1 MSDSLAFAVL
11 AMVAMTGLIAVL
23 AGWRDAAP
31 RFDRTGHPWL
41 TTDRPALRFGLA
53 IGACFLTLL
62 VTKWPVAA
70 GFAAVSGFLFPTMAT
85 ASRRRRQAI
94 ERVES
99 IAVWTESLR
108 DTMAASAG
116 IQEAL
121 RLSARVAPAPIRT
134 EVRDLSLRLQHQSV
148 ARSLRRFAADMQH
161 PLSDMVVA
169 SLILAT
175 GQHAGSLQGV
185 LAMTAKG
192 ARDSALMWR
201 QIETSRTRT
210 YSQSRLAGWISF
222 VVIAFLILARRS
234 FLEPFD
240 SVGGQVALFI
250 VCGVFFASAAS
261 LYRLGRP
268 ADPRRVF
275 AGIER
280 WAEHHSPEPDSERH
294 VDEVAR

>member
-1 MSDSLAFAVL
+1 MNGQLTVALV
-11 AMVAMTGLIAVL
+11 AMVATAGLVVAF
-23 AGWRDAAP
+23 AGWRGVAP
-31 RFDRTGHPWL
+31 QFTARDHERMSADQTL
-41 TTDRPALRFGLA
+41 LRLALA
-53 IGACFLTLL
+53 VGAFFVILL
-62 VTKWPVAA
+62 VTRWPVAA
-70 GFAAVSGFLFPTMAT
+70 AYGAASGFLFPTMAA
-85 ASRRRRQAI
+85 ASRRRREAI
-94 ERVES
+94 ERVEA

-121 RLSARVAPAPIRT
+121 KLSARVAPGPIRT

-148 ARSLRRFAADMQH
+148 ARSLRRFAADMHH

-192 ARDSALMWR
+192 ARDSSLMWR

-222 VVIAFLILARRS
+222 LVIAFLVLAQRE
-234 FLEPFD
+234 FLTPFD
-240 SVGGQVALFI
+240 SVGGQVAMFI
-250 VCGVFFASAAS
+250 ICGVFFVSGVM

-280 WAEHHSPEPDSERH
+280 WSEDPAFEATGQVVR
-294 VDEVAR
+294 

>member
-1 MSDSLAFAVL
+1 MNEQLGFAL
-11 AMVAMTGLIAVL
+11 VAMAAMAGLVVAV
-23 AGWRDAAP
+23 AGWR
-31 RFDRTGHPWL
+31 GK
-41 TTDRPALRFGLA
+41 ALRISSRDHDRMSA
-53 IGACFLTLL
+53 DQTLL
-62 VTKWPVAA
+62 RFALGASTCVVVLVVTRWPVAA
-70 GFAAVSGFLFPTMAT
+70 AYGAASGFLFPTLAS
-85 ASRRRRQAI
+85 ASRRRREAI
-94 ERVES
+94 ERVEA

-121 RLSARVAPAPIRT
+121 KLSARVAPAPIRT

-148 ARSLRRFAADMQH
+148 ARSLRRFAADMHH

-175 GQHAGSLQGV
+175 SQHAGSLQGV
-185 LAMTAKG
+185 LATTAKG
-192 ARDSALMWR
+192 ARDSSLMWR

-222 VVIAFLILARRS
+222 LVILFLIIAQRD
-234 FLEPFD
+234 FLTPFD
-240 SVGGQVALFI
+240 SAGGQVAMFFI
-250 VCGVFFASAAS
+250 CGVFFLSGVM

-268 ADPRRVF
+268 GEPRRVF

-280 WAEHHSPEPDSERH
+280 WSDHSTHDSQQ
-294 VDEVAR
+294 VAR

>member
-1 MSDSLAFAVL
+1 MSGQFGFAVIAMAATLGAVVAFA
-11 AMVAMTGLIAVL
+11 GFRG
-23 AGWRDAAP
+23 AGP
-31 RFDRTGHPWL
+31 RFASHDHDRMSADKTL
-41 TTDRPALRFGLA
+41 LRLGL
-53 IGACFLTLL
+53 GAAAFVIVLL
-62 VTKWPVAA
+62 VTRWPVAA
-70 GFAAVSGFLFPTMAT
+70 GYAAVSGFLFPTMAA
-85 ASRRRRQAI
+85 ASRNRREAI

-134 EVRDLSLRLQHQSV
+134 EVRDLSVRLQHQSV
-148 ARSLRRFAADMQH
+148 ARSLRRFAADMHH

-175 GQHAGSLQGV
+175 SQHAGSLQGV

-201 QIETSRTRT
+201 QVETSRTRT

-222 VVIAFLILARRS
+222 LVIAFLVVAQRE
-234 FLEPFD
+234 FLTPFD
-240 SVGGQVALFI
+240 SIGGQIALFFI
-250 VCGVFFASAAS
+250 CGIFFVSGVA

-268 ADPRRVF
+268 GEPRRVF
-275 AGIER
+275 AGIEQ
-280 WAEHHSPEPDSERH
+280 WSDHATVEATQQ
-294 VDEVAR
+294 VAR